1 MSPLRQRMTD
11 AMTVRGLSARTIE
24 CYTEAIARPSRHH
37 GDTNPARLATE
48 RGVPAASGRHRLKP

>member
-24 CYTEAIARPSRHH
+24 CYTDSIARLSRHCICSPPPSQ
-37 GDTNPARLATE
+37 TFSSPN
-48 RGVPAASGRHRLKP
+48 